1 MDQKELSEFTDQEL
15 LVEAK
20 KMRSNSV
27 VSALLIGFMMGI
39 VIWSILQNTVGLFTL
54 IPLYFAFKV
63 FHKPDKNKELKS
75 LLKERNLS

>member
-27 VSALLIGFMMGI
+27 VSALLIGFLMGI

-63 FHKPDKNKELKS
+63 FHKPNKNKELKS

>member
-1 MDQKELSEFTDQEL
+1 
-15 LVEAK
+15 
-20 KMRSNSV
+20 MRSNSV

-54 IPLYFAFKV
+54 ILLYFAFKM
-63 FHKPDKNKELKS
+63 FHKPDKNKDLKS